1 MKLPTTHFNSNGEL
15 NMNNRRN
22 NELTLA
28 LAAMT
33 EATSVHHVFDD
44 SLSERGAGTVRYVL
58 EAGDRLFLAW
68 HDEDTADMVVSPI
81 ELWDFDNLL
90 DALGDPLAVLS
101 FREIKGATLAKVAA
115 RTFAA
120 SALPVTKTH

>member
-1 MKLPTTHFNSNGEL
+1 MKLPATYFNTNGEL
-15 NMNNRRN
+15 DMTNRRI
-22 NELTLA
+22 NELNLA

-58 EAGDRLFLAW
+58 EADGRLFLAW
-68 HDEDTADMVVSPI
+68 CDEDTGDVVVSPI
-81 ELWDFDNLL
+81 DLWDFDNLL
-90 DALGDPLAVLS
+90 DVLGDPLAVLS
-101 FREIKGATLAKVAA
+101 FREIDSATLAKVAA